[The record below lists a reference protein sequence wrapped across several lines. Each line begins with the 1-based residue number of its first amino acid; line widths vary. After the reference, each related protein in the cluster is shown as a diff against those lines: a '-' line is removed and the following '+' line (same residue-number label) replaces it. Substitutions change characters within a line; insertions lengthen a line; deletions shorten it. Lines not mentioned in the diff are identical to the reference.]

1 MILHPRA
8 TGHLRMKKTRLAVV
22 VSHPIQHFVPFYRA
36 IAADPAFD
44 LCVFY
49 CSKIGLESYF
59 DQQMNSEIKWGMDM
73 LGGYQSKLLDEAS
86 AIKDTGFF
94 AVNNPSMQRA
104 LSDFG
109 AEAALLFGYGSISQL
124 RALAFCRWKGVPAL
138 LMGDSELKRR
148 RPLAKRL
155 VKEPVVR
162 LLLDQFAAFLT
173 VGRAN
178 EEYYESY
185 GVTSAR
191 MFHAPFTID
200 ETLYRRAR
208 VEREDRRAA
217 LRKRL
222 GIAPEAFVVAT
233 IGKVTASKRTA
244 DIVEAAKLLR
254 SQRGAASPIQFLI
267 AGDGAERKRLQ
278 ATATELDLPIH
289 FLGFVNV
296 DGLPDVYCA
305 ADVVA
310 HPSEKDAHPL
320 VLSEAACIGLP
331 IIVSDRVGA
340 IGAADIV
347 QPGRNG
353 LVFPC
358 GDVGAFTEHLL
369 RLRDDPTL
377 FARMARGSLDIFET
391 QCLKQ
396 SLDGLKRAVEFARR

>member
-1 MILHPRA
+1 MIPSPQA
-8 TGHLRMKKTRLAVV
+8 TEPIRMKKTRLAVV

-44 LCVFY
+44 LCVFF
-49 CSKIGLESYF
+49 CSKNGLESYF

-73 LGGYQSKLLDEAS
+73 LGGYQSRFLDEA
-86 AIKDTGFF
+86 ARITDTGFF
-94 AVNNPSMQRA
+94 AVNNPSMRRA
-104 LSDFG
+104 LADFRP
-109 AEAALLFGYGSISQL
+109 EAALLYGYGSISQL
-124 RALAFCRWKGVPAL
+124 RALAHCRLKGVPAL
-138 LMGDSELKRR
+138 LIGDSELKRR

-162 LLLDQFAAFLT
+162 VLLGQFAAFLT

-185 GVTSAR
+185 GVTAAQ

-208 VEREDRRAA
+208 AERAHRRAA
-217 LRKRL
+217 LRARL
-222 GIAPEAFVVAT
+222 GIKPEAFVVAT
-233 IGKVTASKRTA
+233 IGKVTASKRTH
-244 DIVEAAKLLR
+244 DIVEAAKALR
-254 SQRGAASPIQFLI
+254 SRRGAASPIQFLI
-267 AGDGAERKRLQ
+267 AGDGAERARMQ
-278 ATATELDLPIH
+278 AAATELDLPIH

-296 DGLPDVYCA
+296 DELPDVYCA

-331 IIVSDRVGA
+331 ILVSDRVGA
-340 IGAADIV
+340 IGATDIV

-358 GDVGAFTEHLL
+358 SDVGAFTDQLL
-369 RLRDDPTL
+369 RLSDDPAL
-377 FARMARGSLDIFET
+377 FARMAGESVAVFET
-391 QCLKQ
+391 QCLAQ
-396 SLDGLKRAVEFARR
+396 SLDGLKKAVTFARR